1 MNKSKNNSTLLL
13 FLVFLV
19 IVSVF
24 PQLNK
29 TLFVQE
35 TGNIKLI
42 GLGLGILLSVL
53 IYTKWKYAKI
63 LFYIVFVPVI
73 LADIALLIT
82 IDSKFFLSFFVLFL
96 CHLSLLLMFTY
107 SKKIKTHLSETT

>member
-1 MNKSKNNSTLLL
+1 MNQSKNNPTLIL

-35 TGNIKLI
+35 TGSITLI
-42 GLGLGILLSVL
+42 GLGTGIILSVL
-53 IYTKWKYAKI
+53 IYTRWKYAKI
-63 LFYIVFVPVI
+63 FFYIIFVPVI
-73 LADIALLIT
+73 LMDVALLIMA
-82 IDSKFFLSFFVLFL
+82 DHKFFLSFLVLSL
-96 CHLSLLLMFTY
+96 CHLSLFLVFTY
-107 SKKIKTHLSETT
+107 SKKIKMHLSTTT

>member
-1 MNKSKNNSTLLL
+1 MNESKNNLTLLL
-13 FLVFLV
+13 FLAFLV
-19 IVSVF
+19 IVGAF

-53 IYTKWKYAKI
+53 IYTKWKYTKI
-63 LFYIVFVPVI
+63 FFYIIFVHVI
-73 LADIALLIT
+73 LMDVALLVM
-82 IDSKFFLSFFVLFL
+82 SEHKFFLSFFILSL
-96 CHLSLLLMFTY
+96 CHLSLFLIFTY
-107 SKKIKTHLSETT
+107 SKKIKTHLSTTT